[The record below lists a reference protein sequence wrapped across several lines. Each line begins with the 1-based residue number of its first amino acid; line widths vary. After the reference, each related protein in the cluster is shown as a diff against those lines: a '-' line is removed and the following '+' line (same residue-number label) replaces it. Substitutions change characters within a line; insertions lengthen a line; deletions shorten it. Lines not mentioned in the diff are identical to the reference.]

1 MTTPAQEAKK
11 IFDRFYS
18 EISEVLI
25 INNVAERRV
34 SKIAKQ
40 CALLHL
46 DGIIE
51 ALSKLLSTGLNNDF
65 DIMAHREEYLIIR
78 QEIEKM

>member
-11 IFDRFYS
+11 IFDRFYT

-40 CALLHL
+40 CSLLLCDSHINEQREVEEMVGQGFNL
-46 DGIIE
+46 DKW
-51 ALSKLLSTGLNNDF
+51 LSIK
-65 DIMAHREEYLIIR
+65 